1 MYKSSRQEIEYFII
15 ALLEIIMLLQLYHG
29 ILRTQ
34 AYLIP
39 EAYSKPCQIYKMMR
53 HIGNPDMVRTVFS
66 GISRHTQEHSAT
78 FSNGQSYLGTLRH
91 IEVYSD
97 ITEAY

>member
-1 MYKSSRQEIEYFII
+1 MYKSSRQEIEYCII

-53 HIGNPDMVRTVFS
+53 HIGNPDIVRTVFFRQFQAYS
-66 GISRHTQEHSAT
+66 ET
-78 FSNGQSYLGTLRH
+78 FSNIQQRSVIFRNTK
-91 IEVYSD
+91 
-97 ITEAY
+97 AY

>member
-1 MYKSSRQEIEYFII
+1 
-15 ALLEIIMLLQLYHG
+15 
-29 ILRTQ
+29 
-34 AYLIP
+34 
-39 EAYSKPCQIYKMMR
+39 MMR
-53 HIGNPDMVRTVFS
+53 HIGNPDIVRTVFS
-66 GISRHTQEHSAT
+66 GNSRHTQKHSAI